1 MGEGQFQED
10 REGLSE
16 KIAFVLR
23 PEWSKV
29 PGHGKI
35 RSKSILGRVSGK
47 EYSSEAGRNSVSLR
61 KKGQGRLVSHALL
74 SRCIPKAHSSSISVI
89 LSPRGGCCWWTK

>member
-10 REGLSE
+10 SEGLSE

-61 KKGQGRLVSHALL
+61 KKGQGRWQGDRLCQITVQTSESWL
-74 SRCIPKAHSSSISVI
+74 
-89 LSPRGGCCWWTK
+89 